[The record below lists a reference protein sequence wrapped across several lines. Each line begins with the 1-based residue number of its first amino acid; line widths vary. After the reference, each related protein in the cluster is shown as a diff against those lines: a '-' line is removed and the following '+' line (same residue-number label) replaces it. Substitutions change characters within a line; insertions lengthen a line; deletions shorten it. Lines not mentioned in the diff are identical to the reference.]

1 LLQKNFIAL
10 PHGIY
15 AKPELLNWFVTEYPK
30 HSKQKLDMG
39 KVADLRR
46 WTKSF

>member
-15 AKPELLNWFVTEYPK
+15 AKPELLNWFVTV
-30 HSKQKLDMG
+30 SKTQQTKLDMG

-46 WTKSF
+46 WTKSV